1 MNCFYSFPV
10 ALVSLQ
16 FPVFS
21 LTAQMK
27 HCNSTV
33 SECNS
38 THCRTNSVQD
48 SWSTSNQLWQAD
60 EFEIQAH
67 CQAKQYCRMS
77 ARSSNP
83 ATGKKKLQKGVVVQ
97 TCVEA
102 PQGSTETFSSTL
114 GSYETSSW
122 DFVLQYSKCVCA
134 CDCCV
139 QGVQTKRNNK
149 VDAFPRVLKVCGALS
164 WRHWKKKKEPSLNCM
179 RELGGPVHF
188 VRMSSR

>member
-83 ATGKKKLQKGVVVQ
+83 AMGKKKKLEKG
-97 TCVEA
+97 E
-102 PQGSTETFSSTL
+102 SS
-114 GSYETSSW
+114 Y
-122 DFVLQYSKCVCA
+122 K
-134 CDCCV
+134 
-139 QGVQTKRNNK
+139 
-149 VDAFPRVLKVCGALS
+149 RVLKLLRDRRRLSLRHQAATRQAAGTLFYSTPNVSVRVTAVYRVCKRKRTTKWMLS
-164 WRHWKKKKEPSLNCM
+164 QEC
-179 RELGGPVHF
+179 
-188 VRMSSR
+188 